1 MKKIL
6 LFNLLLA
13 MFFGVQNVKAANV
26 RLNSSNFPDPAF
38 RQYLCTL
45 FNAREGDII
54 NTNSEDH
61 MYIETNLGIYSLQG
75 IEYFSNLWQ
84 LIVQYNPITSLDLS
98 SNTKLV
104 DALISNN
111 SELTSLNVTC
121 LNLKG
126 LNCSNNNLSSLNLT
140 TSSNLCVLDCS
151 NNNLS
156 TLNVNSNPNLVYLY
170 CSGNNLTSLNLSNT
184 TKIRELDCSRNNI
197 TQLDDLWR
205 CTELRKLDCSYN
217 KLTGPLPLAAGLT
230 KLEDLICGGND
241 FTSINLYYLTN
252 LERLTLKE
260 SKVTSLDFSNN
271 PNLHYL
277 NCEGTPLGSIDL
289 RYNTELDTL
298 IVKNCDLYQL
308 LITSGNNKLVHLDC
322 SYNDLTKFYLPN
334 YSQLKFLNCSYNSLP
349 TLDIS
354 ACTSLNI
361 LRAHHNKLISIVGI
375 DQVTG
380 LWSGSNSQNENQE
393 STRRFERIAYN
404 GGEALAL
411 DLGGNVASRISNLKV
426 DDVEKDKVIYGN
438 YLIVSDDLMQI
449 PREVTYDFNVVSGSN
464 MDVTVNYDVK
474 DYNILIDGKQ
484 MTSLD
489 MYNVPGV
496 VSGKAY
502 FEDEPDGVGWANE
515 PTLVLENAT
524 LEWNDAYYGLYNENC
539 YDLTIKA
546 IGDCTIKNNKS
557 DGVAFE
563 LDVATATYIVGGGTL
578 HILSNLTCIE
588 TWVATTLRIQ
598 DNTTVIAESTNGSGF
613 YDGDGVH
620 LTVKDGGVF
629 AAFGKYEPIWLD
641 SNGEFILGEGI
652 ALRYPTDAYIGSN
665 NNIYYADGT
674 KVTNDWVVIGP
685 DNATTGEL
693 IDGVDNVNAD
703 DNDNLNASKGIY
715 NLAGQK
721 VGESYKGIVIK
732 NGKKVLIK

>member
-111 SELTSLNVTC
+111 SELTSLNVTG

-126 LNCSNNNLSSLNLT
+126 LDCSNNNLSSLNLT

-524 LEWNDAYYGLYNENC
+524 LEWNDALYGLYNENC
-539 YDLTIKA
+539 YDLTIKV
-546 IGDCTIKNNKS
+546 IGDCSIIKKNHI
-557 DGVAFE
+557 ALE
-563 LDVATATYIVGGGTL
+563 LDVATNTYIVGGGTL
-578 HILSNLTCIE
+578 KIYSSDYHAIRTWAVTNLTIK
-588 TWVATTLRIQ
+588 
-598 DNTTVIAESTNGSGF
+598 DNTTVIAKSDTDYGL
-613 YDGDGVH
+613 YDEDGARIEI
-620 LTVKDGGVF
+620 KDGGVF
-629 AAFGKYEPIWLD
+629 AVYGKNEPITYE
-641 SNGEFILGEGI
+641 NAPILGEGI
-652 ALRYPTDAYIGSN
+652 ALRYPVDAYIGN
-665 NNIYYADGT
+665 YYVYYADGT
-674 KVTNDWVVIGP
+674 KVQGDWVVIGP
-685 DNATTGEL
+685 DNQATKDLITGVSPLGETEE
-693 IDGVDNVNAD
+693 GA
-703 DNDNLNASKGIY
+703 AIY
-715 NLAGQK
+715 NLAGQRL
-721 VGESYKGIVIK
+721 SRAQKGINIT
-732 NGKKVLIK
+732 NGRKVLVK

>member
-111 SELTSLNVTC
+111 SELTSLNVTG

-126 LNCSNNNLSSLNLT
+126 INCSNNNLSSLNLT
-140 TSSNLCVLDCS
+140 TSSNLSVLDCS

-524 LEWNDAYYGLYNENC
+524 LEWNDALYGLYNENC
-539 YDLTIKA
+539 YDLTIKV
-546 IGDCTIKNNKS
+546 IGDCSIIKKNHI
-557 DGVAFE
+557 ALE
-563 LDVATATYIVGGGTL
+563 LDVATNTYIVGGGTL
-578 HILSNLTCIE
+578 KIYSSDYHAIRTWAVTNLTIK
-588 TWVATTLRIQ
+588 
-598 DNTTVIAESTNGSGF
+598 DNTTVIAKSDTDYGL
-613 YDGDGVH
+613 YDEDGARIEI
-620 LTVKDGGVF
+620 KDGGVF
-629 AAFGKYEPIWLD
+629 AVYGKNEPITYE
-641 SNGEFILGEGI
+641 NAPILGEGI
-652 ALRYPTDAYIGSN
+652 ALRYPVDAYIGN
-665 NNIYYADGT
+665 YYVYNADGT
-674 KVTNDWVVIGP
+674 KVQGDWVVIGP
-685 DNATTGEL
+685 DNQATKDLITG
-693 IDGVDNVNAD
+693 V
-703 DNDNLNASKGIY
+703 ASPKISPEGKDFIY
-715 NLAGQK
+715 NLAGQRLSK
-721 VGESYKGIVIK
+721 TQKGVNIVGGR
-732 NGKKVLIK
+732 KVLIK

>member
-111 SELTSLNVTC
+111 SKLTSLNVTG
-121 LNLKG
+121 LNLNG
-126 LNCSNNNLSSLNLT
+126 LNCSNNNLSSLNFN
-140 TSSNLCVLDCS
+140 TSSNLIVLDCY

-156 TLNVNSNPNLVYLY
+156 KLNINSNPNLVYLY

-289 RYNTELDTL
+289 RHNTELDTL

-375 DQVTG
+375 DQVAG

-524 LEWNDAYYGLYNENC
+524 LEWNDALYGLYNENC
-539 YDLTIKA
+539 YDLTIKV
-546 IGDCTIKNNKS
+546 IGDCSIIKKNHI
-557 DGVAFE
+557 ALE
-563 LDVATATYIVGGGTL
+563 LDVATNTYIVGGGTL
-578 HILSNLTCIE
+578 KIYSSDYHAIRTWAVTNLTIK
-588 TWVATTLRIQ
+588 
-598 DNTTVIAESTNGSGF
+598 DNTTVIAKSDTDYGL
-613 YDGDGVH
+613 YDEDGARIEI
-620 LTVKDGGVF
+620 KDGGVF
-629 AAFGKYEPIWLD
+629 AAYSRYEPIDLD
-641 SNGEFILGEGI
+641 TNAEVTFGEGI
-652 ALRYPTDAYIGSN
+652 GIRYPEGAYFGEYN
-665 NNIYYADGT
+665 YVYNADGT
-674 KVTNDWVVIGP
+674 KVQGDWVVIGP
-685 DNATTGEL
+685 DNQATKDLITGVSPLGETEE
-693 IDGVDNVNAD
+693 GA
-703 DNDNLNASKGIY
+703 AIY
-715 NLAGQK
+715 NLAGQRL
-721 VGESYKGIVIK
+721 SRAQKGINIT
-732 NGKKVLIK
+732 NGRKVLVK

>member
-111 SELTSLNVTC
+111 SELTSLNVTG

-289 RYNTELDTL
+289 RHNTELDTL

-375 DQVTG
+375 DQVAG

-426 DDVEKDKVIYGN
+426 KKVKKDKVIYGN

-546 IGDCTIKNNKS
+546 IGDCTINAPK
-557 DGVAFE
+557 GLGFE
-563 LDVATATYIVGGGTL
+563 LDIATNTTITGGGTL
-578 HILSNLTCIE
+578 RIQSQGSAFRCWI
-588 TWVATTLRIQ
+588 ATTLTIQ
-598 DNTTVIAESTNGSGF
+598 DNTTVIANSTGTHAF
-613 YDGDGVH
+613 YDEDGAN
-620 LTVKDGGVF
+620 LEIKDGGVF
-629 AAFGKYEPIWLD
+629 AVYGKNEPITYE
-641 SNGEFILGEGI
+641 NAPILGEGI
-652 ALRYPTDAYIGSN
+652 ALRYPVDAYIGN
-665 NNIYYADGT
+665 YYVYNADGT
-674 KVTNDWVVIGP
+674 KVQGDWVVFGP
-685 DNATTGEL
+685 DTQATRDLITGVSPLGETEE
-693 IDGVDNVNAD
+693 GA
-703 DNDNLNASKGIY
+703 AIY
-715 NLAGQK
+715 NLAGQRL
-721 VGESYKGIVIK
+721 SRPQKGIYIT
-732 NGKKVLIK
+732 NGRKVLVK